1 MSNIQSV
8 AGGVIIDG
16 KTIAAQTVTGKVVKA
31 RGKYYLQLRK
41 KKLEIPLGPL
51 ATEREVAT
59 FAGKDVNV
67 AVTKPPKS
75 SVIAIGTWPTPE
87 KPEVR
92 FPRRILCY
100 IPAPD
105 VLRRMN
111 PELQRL
117 LLDEMK
123 VR

>member
-1 MSNIQSV
+1 MSDIKSV

-16 KTIAAQTVTGKVVKA
+16 TTIAAETVTGKVVKA
-31 RGKYYLQLRK
+31 RGKYYLQLRQ
-41 KKLEIPLGPL
+41 KKLEIPLGSL
-51 ATEREVAT
+51 ATEREVGRL
-59 FAGKDVNV
+59 AGKDVYV
-67 AVTKPPKS
+67 ALTKPPKS

-87 KPEVR
+87 KPAVR

-105 VLRRMN
+105 VLRRLN
-111 PELQRL
+111 PGLQRL

-123 VR
+123 GG